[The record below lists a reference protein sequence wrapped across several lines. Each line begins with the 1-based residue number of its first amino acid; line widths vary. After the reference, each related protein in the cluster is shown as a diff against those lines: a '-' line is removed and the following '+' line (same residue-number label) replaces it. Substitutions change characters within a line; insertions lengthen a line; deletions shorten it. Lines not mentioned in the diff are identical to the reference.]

1 MAVAFVAT
9 EEKRMSAPN
18 LISINTITG
27 KTVTQDVTTVPAT
40 LLSNAVASS
49 TVTKI
54 NSLYI
59 ANSSSS
65 VDSRITV
72 NFIRGSTSVTI
83 AKNSLVPLGNTLI
96 VIAKDASV
104 YLEEGDSLQISSST
118 NNALTALIS
127 YEVIG

>member
-65 VDSRITV
+65 VDSRI
-72 NFIRGSTSVTI
+72 ILSVE
-83 AKNSLVPLGNTLI
+83 AP
-96 VIAKDASV
+96 
-104 YLEEGDSLQISSST
+104 
-118 NNALTALIS
+118 ALP
-127 YEVIG
+127 